1 MGQASRQ
8 KVQRSWGRRILTRS
22 QDRNRRSEGEGGRG
36 EGKGVDRGQS
46 REGLEDWVK
55 QTVAYSKLPLSH
67 FPWSPHWSDDPLDLH
82 SGPQSL
88 LPSLEQV
95 SQRAS
100 TVLGSPAGK

>member
-1 MGQASRQ
+1 M
-8 KVQRSWGRRILTRS
+8 QRSWGRRILTRS

-46 REGLEDWVK
+46 REGLEVRVK
-55 QTVAYSKLPLSH
+55 QRVAYSKLPLSH
-67 FPWSPHWSDDPLDLH
+67 FIGHPTGQNDPLDLH
-82 SGPQSL
+82 SDPQSL